1 VLVTLKKNYSM
12 QGTPIGMPV
21 VFHKDDPK
29 FASDL
34 SFMTE
39 EDWARYMENDAR
51 KKKERSKRNEG

>member
-1 VLVTLKKNYSM
+1 
-12 QGTPIGMPV
+12 MPV